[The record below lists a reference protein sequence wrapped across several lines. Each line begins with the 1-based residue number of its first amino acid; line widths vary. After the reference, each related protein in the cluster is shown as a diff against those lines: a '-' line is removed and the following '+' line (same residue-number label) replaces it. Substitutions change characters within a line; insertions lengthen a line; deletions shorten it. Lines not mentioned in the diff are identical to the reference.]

1 MTRFM
6 TRLKMR
12 ASRAP
17 GPAWRNVLRC
27 IVMGGLLVVAL
38 PLPGCKPA
46 EPPAGSDPAIAQA
59 ALQAHTERL
68 LWIHYRLDSA
78 LTEIEQ
84 AETKAREGNTSAAA
98 YHAAEAFRYVQAAD
112 EAVLE
117 QGLDLQR
124 RFNLDAARAN
134 RN

>member
-1 MTRFM
+1 M
-6 TRLKMR
+6 K
-12 ASRAP
+12 RAP
-17 GPAWRNVLRC
+17 RPAWGNVLRSAA
-27 IVMGGLLVVAL
+27 MGGLLVVAL

-46 EPPAGSDPAIAQA
+46 EPPAGPDPAIVRA
-59 ALQAHTERL
+59 ALQEHTERL

-78 LTEIEQ
+78 LSEIEQ

-98 YHAAEAFRYVQAAD
+98 YHAAQAHRYVQAAD

-124 RFNLDAARAN
+124 RFNLDAASAN
-134 RN
+134 QP

>member
-1 MTRFM
+1 M
-6 TRLKMR
+6 K
-12 ASRAP
+12 RAP
-17 GPAWRNVLRC
+17 RPAWRNALRF
-27 IVMGGLLVVAL
+27 IAITGLLAVAL

-46 EPPAGSDPAIAQA
+46 ESPVGPDPAIVRA
-59 ALQAHTERL
+59 ALQEHTERL

-98 YHAAEAFRYVQAAD
+98 YHASQAFRYVQAAD

-117 QGLDLQR
+117 QGLELQR
-124 RFNLDAARAN
+124 RFNLDAASAN
-134 RN
+134 QP

>member
-1 MTRFM
+1 M
-6 TRLKMR
+6 KR
-12 ASRAP
+12 ASR
-17 GPAWRNVLRC
+17 PAWTNVLR
-27 IVMGGLLVVAL
+27 IGTSGGLLAFAL
-38 PLPGCKPA
+38 LLHGCRPA
-46 EPPAGSDPAIAQA
+46 EPPAGPDPATVRA
-59 ALQAHTERL
+59 ALQEHTERL

-78 LTEIEQ
+78 MTEIQQ
-84 AETKAREGNTSAAA
+84 AEAKTREGNTSAAA
-98 YHAAEAFRYVQAAD
+98 YHAAEAFRYIQAAD